1 MTASKFLKCGP
12 KFYSIFING
21 NKVIENG
28 TKWNKKPSK
37 GKKNI
42 LLKKKPLKR
51 LYDFISLI
59 D

>member
-1 MTASKFLKCGP
+1 MVL
-12 KFYSIFING
+12 
-21 NKVIENG
+21 NKIRNLQKE
-28 TKWNKKPSK
+28 
-37 GKKNI
+37 KKNI